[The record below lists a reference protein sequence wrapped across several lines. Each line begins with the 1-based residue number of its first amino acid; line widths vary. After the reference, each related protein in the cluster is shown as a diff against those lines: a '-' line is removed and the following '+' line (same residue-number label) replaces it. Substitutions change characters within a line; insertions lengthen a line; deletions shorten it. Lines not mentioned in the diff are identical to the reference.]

1 MKKFEL
7 RMAIAL
13 MLITTII
20 NVILLF
26 TVELNLINIFI
37 IVIVSGVFYGI
48 SNVYLD
54 SYLGR
59 HEIHHYLKG
68 FDDAKASAK
77 RTSDGNDDYN
87 GIF

>member
-1 MKKFEL
+1 MG
-7 RMAIAL
+7 IA
-13 MLITTII
+13 MLIITTII
-20 NVILLF
+20 NVILLL
-26 TVELNLINIFI
+26 TIQLDLINVFI
-37 IVIVSGVFYGI
+37 IAGISALGYGA

-77 RTSDGNDDYN
+77 RANEGNDDYN

>member
-1 MKKFEL
+1 MG
-7 RMAIAL
+7 IAF

-20 NVILLF
+20 DVILLL
-26 TVELNLINIFI
+26 TVQLELVN
-37 IVIVSGVFYGI
+37 VFMILGISALGYGA

-68 FDDAKASAK
+68 FDDARASSQ
-77 RTSDGNDDYN
+77 RTSDSNDDYN
-87 GIF
+87 GVF